1 MRRSVLAAVLFFPAA
16 QVAVPA
22 MADPATYVIDPEHT
36 VVALMVDHLG
46 YAKTLL
52 QFTDV
57 SGSFVYDD
65 ETQTLSDVTATV
77 GAESIESFSERR
89 DGHVRGKDFLD
100 VATFPEITFTADGG
114 TPASDTTG
122 TVEGTL
128 TLLGQSLPMELEVTL
143 NKIAPYPFLHQKETI
158 GVSARGT
165 ITRSDFGMTY
175 AVEGGIVG
183 DTVDVLI
190 EVEALR
196 ED

>member
-16 QVAVPA
+16 HGAAPA

-77 GAESIESFSERR
+77 GADSIESFSERR